1 MTSYQEIKYV
11 KLICVQI
18 IMNAEVYL
26 SILKSYLEV
35 RK

>member
-1 MTSYQEIKYV
+1 MTSYQEMKYV
-11 KLICVQI
+11 KLIYIQI
-18 IMNAEVYL
+18 IMNAEVYI